1 MLQHAATMA
10 LGHSHLEICEV
21 MFSELASFI
30 DEMSLET
37 EGKTKWK
44 VVLGYSGMLYFDI
57 L

>member
-21 MFSELASFI
+21 MFSELAPFI

-37 EGKTKWK
+37 EVKPKWK
-44 VVLGYSGMLYFDI
+44 VVLGLLRDVLF
-57 L
+57 